1 MITCAIT
8 TSAFGKLYIA
18 GIPDL
23 FSGKSFGK
31 HPNTEKPFAAAR
43 ERQFRLL
50 MSHTPADFGA
60 DNNFDLEISG

>member
-31 HPNTEKPFAAAR
+31 RPDTENAFAAAR
-43 ERQFRLL
+43 KRQFRLL
-50 MSHTPADFGA
+50 MSHTPTDFGA
-60 DNNFDLEISG
+60 DNNFDLEVSG

>member
-31 HPNTEKPFAAAR
+31 HPNTENP
-43 ERQFRLL
+43 
-50 MSHTPADFGA
+50 SPPPG
-60 DNNFDLEISG
+60 NGSSVC